1 MSKDIAI
8 DMDEVL
14 ANTSIEWLRYL
25 ESVTSVKL
33 QNKPRSYRLTDYFR
47 SELDYNGLDGFE
59 FWKGSDPYK
68 NVLPVEGAIEACT
81 KLKAMGHILIPVTKV
96 YTEHTNS
103 KRKWLNKYFP
113 MLEPAIYISMDGTK
127 SRVKCDVIIDDRKE
141 NFVGFNSP
149 TRGILLSSQYKQNFH
164 GRIDIAYSVCDD
176 WHQIL
181 EYFDE
186 GLW

>member
-8 DMDEVL
+8 DMDGVL
-14 ANTSIEWLRYL
+14 VQSDLAWLQAL
-25 ESVTSVKL
+25 ESQCGVKL
-33 QNKPRSYRLTDYFR
+33 AGVPTDYNLTRYFKR
-47 SELDYNGLDGFE
+47 ELAYEGLDGFE
-59 FWKGSDPYK
+59 FWKGDDPYK

-81 KLKAMGHILIPVTKV
+81 KLKAMGYTLIPVTKV

-103 KRKWLNKYFP
+103 KRKCLNKLFP

-141 NFVGFNSP
+141 NFVGFKYP
-149 TRGILLSSQYKQNFH
+149 TKGILLSSQYKQNFQ

-176 WHQIL
+176 WNQIL
-181 EYFDE
+181 EYFE
-186 GLW
+186 EEI